1 MPEKVSPGPLRGN
14 PPPREA
20 VCIHT
25 RKVYDSCREKECLK
39 DLRVYLTASSQS
51 ILENTINVKP
61 KAAELLWTY
70 IDVEPI
76 TYNRGF
82 FTVDV
87 RYFYKVTLDAFCGV
101 GRPKTICGLAI
112 YDKRTVLFGSE
123 GNARIFSSD
132 YVGGAQDVQNLE
144 RTNLPVAVVE
154 VVDPVVL
161 GSKVLDACC
170 CNAAVT
176 DVPAD
181 ICSCF
186 DDDLVITNEGRQL
199 YVTLGQFSI
208 IQLERDIQLLMP
220 AYDFCMP
227 DKECAGNSEDPCALF
242 QNFQFPVDEF
252 FPPRESDFAQ
262 GNGQTCCGQQQANN
276 GNGGGCGCGGLS
288 RRR

>member
-39 DLRVYLTASSQS
+39 DLRVYLTASSQV

-61 KAAELLWTY
+61 KTAELLWTY

-101 GRPKTICGLAI
+101 GRPKTLCGLAI

-123 GNARIFSSD
+123 GSARIFSSG
-132 YVGGAQDVQNLE
+132 YMSGTQDIQNPE

-161 GSKVLDACC
+161 GSKVLDTCC
-170 CNAAVT
+170 DNAVT

-181 ICSCF
+181 ICGCF
-186 DDDLVITNEGRQL
+186 DDDLVIANDGRQL
-199 YVTLGQFSI
+199 FVTLGQFSI
-208 IQLERDIQLLMP
+208 IKLERDVQLLIP
-220 AYDFCMP
+220 AFDFCMP
-227 DKECAGNSEDPCALF
+227 DKECVGNSEDPCALF

-252 FPPRESDFAQ
+252 FPPKEADFLQNQTGSNASNCGSPQ
-262 GNGQTCCGQQQANN
+262 NACGN
-276 GNGGGCGCGGLS
+276 CGCGRLS
-288 RRR
+288 RK

>member
-39 DLRVYLTASSQS
+39 DLRVYLTASSQV

-61 KAAELLWTY
+61 KTAELLWTY

-101 GRPKTICGLAI
+101 GRPKTLCGLAI

-123 GNARIFSSD
+123 GSARIFSSG
-132 YVGGAQDVQNLE
+132 YMSGTQDIQNPE

-161 GSKVLDACC
+161 GSKVLDTCC
-170 CNAAVT
+170 DSAVT

-181 ICSCF
+181 ICGCF
-186 DDDLVITNEGRQL
+186 DDDLVIANDGRQL
-199 YVTLGQFSI
+199 FVTLGQFSI
-208 IQLERDIQLLMP
+208 IKLERDVQLLIP
-220 AYDFCMP
+220 AFDFCMP
-227 DKECAGNSEDPCALF
+227 DKECVGNSEDPCALF

-252 FPPRESDFAQ
+252 FPPRESDLVQ
-262 GNGQTCCGQQQANN
+262 PTPPNCCSQQQPANA
-276 GNGGGCGCGGLS
+276 GGGGCGCGGLS

>member
-39 DLRVYLTASSQS
+39 DIRVYLTASSQA

-101 GRPKTICGLAI
+101 GRPKTICGLAV

-123 GNARIFSSD
+123 GSARIFSSD
-132 YVGGAQDVQNLE
+132 FVAGAQDIQNLE

-161 GSKVLDACC
+161 GSKVLDTCC
-170 CNAAVT
+170 DNTVT

-181 ICSCF
+181 ICGCF
-186 DDDLVITNEGRQL
+186 DDDLVIANEGRQL

-208 IQLERDIQLLMP
+208 IKLERDIQLLMP

-227 DKECAGNSEDPCALF
+227 DKECAGNPEDPCALF

-252 FPPRESDFAQ
+252 FPPKESDFTQ
-262 GNGQTCCGQQQANN
+262 TNGQNCCSQQQTNN
-276 GNGGGCGCGGLS
+276 GNCGCGTCGGLS

>member
-25 RKVYDSCREKECLK
+25 RKVYDSCREKECMK
-39 DLRVYLTASSQS
+39 DVRVYLTASSQTM
-51 ILENTINVKP
+51 LENTINVKP
-61 KAAELLWTY
+61 KTAELLWTY

-76 TYNRGF
+76 NYNRGF

-87 RYFYKVTLDAFCGV
+87 RYFYKVTLDGFCGV
-101 GRPKTICGLAI
+101 GRPKTLTGLAV

-123 GNARIFSSD
+123 GSARIFSSS
-132 YVGGAQDVQNLE
+132 YVGSGQDIQNME
-144 RTNLPVAVVE
+144 NSNLPVAVVE

-161 GSKVLDACC
+161 GSKVVDVCC
-170 CNAAVT
+170 DSCIT

-181 ICSCF
+181 ICGCF
-186 DDDLVITNEGRQL
+186 DDDLVIANEGRQL

-208 IQLERDIQLLMP
+208 IKLERDIQLLMP

-227 DKECAGNSEDPCALF
+227 DKECPGNPDDPCALF

-252 FPPRESDFAQ
+252 FPPREGELNPQS
-262 GNGQTCCGQQQANN
+262 GNLPCCSQVQNTN
-276 GNGGGCGCGGLS
+276 SNGCGCGGLS